1 MRSHRKASA
10 VIAAIVLAM
19 ILLTVLTSVSGGNG
33 GALTDS
39 TSCTQWASSSASQ
52 QNAYAQLF
60 LNEHGALPN
69 GEGTVTTVRSDIN
82 SECVHAAYLGE
93 SDDVTVVAAVNHAF

>member
-1 MRSHRKASA
+1 M
-10 VIAAIVLAM
+10 IAAIVVAM
-19 ILLTVLTSVSGGNG
+19 IVLTVLTSVSGGKG

-52 QNAYAQLF
+52 QNAYAQLY

-69 GEGTVTTVRSDIN
+69 GQGTVATVRSDIN
-82 SECVHAAYLGE
+82 DECVRAAYLGE
-93 SDDVTVVAAVNHAF
+93 SDDVTVVAAVNRAF